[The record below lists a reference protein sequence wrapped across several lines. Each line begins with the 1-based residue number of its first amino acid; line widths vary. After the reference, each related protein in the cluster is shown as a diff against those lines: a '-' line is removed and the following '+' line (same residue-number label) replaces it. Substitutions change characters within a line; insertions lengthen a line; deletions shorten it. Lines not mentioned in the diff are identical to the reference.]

1 MPSRYSHSHDHCH
14 YHYSRHRTPSPHS
27 RALRMSSPRPPPFR
41 PGRRPRE
48 LSWHS
53 HSNSYYESHGPSVNP
68 SILQHPFPSMLPNL
82 HQPSFTT
89 RDLPSRTAALNRR
102 AAVVSTAL
110 THLTTVIRP
119 LETVQVRDLTHPQL
133 HDMYR
138 ERMELVQ
145 AIREFEEQAE
155 EVLEILAQVLTRR
168 GVGPTRG
175 WNREGVEEWGVEG
188 WERGRGERTV

>member
-1 MPSRYSHSHDHCH
+1 
-14 YHYSRHRTPSPHS
+14 
-27 RALRMSSPRPPPFR
+27 
-41 PGRRPRE
+41 
-48 LSWHS
+48 
-53 HSNSYYESHGPSVNP
+53 
-68 SILQHPFPSMLPNL
+68 
-82 HQPSFTT
+82 
-89 RDLPSRTAALNRR
+89 
-102 AAVVSTAL
+102 
-110 THLTTVIRP
+110 
-119 LETVQVRDLTHPQL
+119 
-133 HDMYR
+133 MYR